1 MAVGRR
7 RVHAPRCGSQ
17 IQKTAAGPGPPE
29 RAEALGLQGLLQPG
43 ALPALSAR
51 RQVPVSGGGEG
62 GADAGVVEGG
72 RGVRVQRGLGQGA
85 AAAPGG
91 GRVAVGRAQ
100 RVAARPVQQL
110 EVAEEAGRGEH
121 LSDFGERDKKRLAF
135 RSRLGRM

>member
-62 GADAGVVEGG
+62 GA
-72 RGVRVQRGLGQGA
+72 

-121 LSDFGERDKKRLAF
+121 LSDFGERDKNRLAF